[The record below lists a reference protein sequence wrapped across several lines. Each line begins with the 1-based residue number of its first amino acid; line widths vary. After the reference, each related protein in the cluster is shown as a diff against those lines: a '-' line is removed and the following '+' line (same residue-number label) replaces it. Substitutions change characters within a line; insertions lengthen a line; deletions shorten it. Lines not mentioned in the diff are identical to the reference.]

1 MKNTDSSIGRRG
13 FIGCGALVLL
23 PYASTVFAA
32 APAPAATTAQGIPL
46 SRAINRSGKMRALS
60 QRLSKAYVQIALGV
74 LPDRARDIQSASQ
87 QLLTSSLSELGG
99 SSSLSND
106 TRRLLQTLDKDVQGL
121 IDVAGTARKDTLEVA
136 RTADVVLEGADKLT
150 KAFEQQSQQGNAR
163 IVNVAGRQRMLS
175 QRAARAYF
183 LMAAGHDTQTVRTQL
198 TNARNEFSLGLAT
211 LQSAAISTPAIRNE
225 LELARTQWLFY
236 ENSLSK
242 AANAD
247 TLQTVATTSERVF
260 EVMDNLTSLYDAALR
275 ELIG

>member
-1 MKNTDSSIGRRG
+1 MKNTNSSIGRRS
-13 FIGCGALVLL
+13 FIGCGALALL

-32 APAPAATTAQGIPL
+32 APAPAAAPAQGIPL

-60 QRLSKAYVQIALGV
+60 QRLSKAHVQIALGV
-74 LPDRARDIQSASQ
+74 LPDRARDIQSGSQ

-99 SSSLSND
+99 SSLSND

-275 ELIG
+275 DLIG

>member
-1 MKNTDSSIGRRG
+1 MKNTNCSIRRRS

-32 APAPAATTAQGIPL
+32 GPAPAAATAQGIPL

-60 QRLSKAYVQIALGV
+60 QRLSKAHVQIALGV

-99 SSSLSND
+99 SSLSND

-121 IDVAGTARKDTLEVA
+121 IDLAGTARKDTLEVA

-260 EVMDNLTSLYDAALR
+260 EVMDNLTALYDAALR
-275 ELIG
+275 DLIG